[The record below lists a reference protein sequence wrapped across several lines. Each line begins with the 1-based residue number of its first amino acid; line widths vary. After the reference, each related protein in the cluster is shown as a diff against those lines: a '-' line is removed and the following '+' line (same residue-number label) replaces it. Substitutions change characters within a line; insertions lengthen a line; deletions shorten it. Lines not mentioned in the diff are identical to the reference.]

1 MLAYNVVKLNNW
13 LKVVK
18 LKEKKVVKSGRIEK
32 VVKLKKW
39 LKVVKLEKGV
49 KLKKW

>member
-18 LKEKKVVKSGRIEK
+18 LKEKKVVE
-32 VVKLKKW
+32 LKKW
-39 LKVVKLEKGV
+39 
-49 KLKKW
+49 

>member
-1 MLAYNVVKLNNW
+1 MVKSD
-13 LKVVK
+13 KSE
-18 LKEKKVVKSGRIEK
+18 EKKVVTSGRIEK